1 MRVTRHFL
9 AKLLKYTLRDEHNV
23 KSSQLMIKRIF
34 PKGNYPDFRS
44 VRKLRSGHFPKM
56 G

>member
-23 KSSQLMIKRIF
+23 KSSQLMIKRTF
-34 PKGNYPDFRS
+34 PKEKS